1 MKMETMMNIRNVAL
15 AGLVTLAGSL
25 AAGAEPVTH
34 AQGVTEIDGVPQTVL
49 VFDLATLDNL
59 DALGVP
65 VAGAPGGPAT
75 PDYLSQYSDGI
86 GTLFEPDFEAVAGM
100 APDLIIVGGRSG
112 PKHTELSR
120 IAPTIDLTLPREG
133 FIDALRDNLTTLGR
147 VFDREGE
154 AAEQIAALDGDI
166 AGLRA
171 QAADAGRVL
180 VVLTTG
186 GRMSTHGPGSR
197 FGVMFEEFGFTPAV
211 TGTDTGTHGQSIS
224 HEFLLETNPDWLFVV
239 DRDAAIGRDGQSAQQ
254 FLDNEL
260 VRATTA
266 WERGQVVYLDP
277 TAWYLVG
284 GGVQALRVGIAQ
296 LAQALADN

>member
-1 MKMETMMNIRNVAL
+1 MTLRTLAL
-15 AGLVTLAGSL
+15 AGLMALTSTTALW
-25 AAGAEPVTH
+25 AETIRH
-34 AQGVTEIDGVPQTVL
+34 AQGETEITGVPQQVL
-49 VFDLATLDNL
+49 VFDLASLDNL

-65 VAGAPGGPAT
+65 VAGAPGGVTMPE
-75 PDYLSQYSDGI
+75 YLRQYAADI
-86 GTLFEPDFEAVAGM
+86 GTVFEPDMEAVAAM

-112 PKHTELSR
+112 PKHADLSR

-133 FIDALRDNLTTLGR
+133 FIAALRDNLTLLGR
-147 VFDREGE
+147 VFEREE
-154 AAEQIAALDGDI
+154 AAAEQIAALDADI
-166 AGLRA
+166 AALSA

-197 FGVMFEEFGFTPAV
+197 FGVLFEEFGFTPAV

-224 HEFLLETNPDWLFVV
+224 HEFILETNPDWLFVV
-239 DRDAAIGRDGQSAQQ
+239 DRDAAIGRDGQAAQQ

-260 VRATTA
+260 VRNTTA

-277 TAWYLVG
+277 LAWYLIG
-284 GGVQALRVGIAQ
+284 GGVQALRVGIDQ
-296 LAQALADN
+296 LSQALNDN